1 MEAARKNRRRR
12 FKDFIKT
19 NALMASKMPSKTM
32 KLIQIIGMLLLSYL
46 LEKEINKTTP
56 NKFVKRNI
64 LVRRK
69 IEFYFHFRI
78 GKKVVKIQFPGTI
91 SSK

>member
-56 NKFVKRNI
+56 HKFVKRNI
-64 LVRRK
+64 LV
-69 IEFYFHFRI
+69 
-78 GKKVVKIQFPGTI
+78 KKD
-91 SSK
+91 

>member
-1 MEAARKNRRRR
+1 
-12 FKDFIKT
+12 
-19 NALMASKMPSKTM
+19 MASKMPSKTM
-32 KLIQIIGMLLLSYL
+32 KLIQIIGMFSLSYL

-56 NKFVKRNI
+56 HKFVKRTI

-78 GKKVVKIQFPGTI
+78 EKKVVIIRLPGTI
-91 SSK
+91 S